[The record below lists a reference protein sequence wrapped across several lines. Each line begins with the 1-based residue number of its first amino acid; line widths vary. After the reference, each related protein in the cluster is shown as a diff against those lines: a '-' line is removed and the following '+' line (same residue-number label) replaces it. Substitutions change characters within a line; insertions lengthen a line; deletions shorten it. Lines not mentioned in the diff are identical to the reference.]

1 MAKVAPPEE
10 LARVDHAPPK
20 KGWMDMPVELKEGR
34 WCYGSK
40 PKDHEVIGLPN
51 PRTWSPGDEDWKL
64 PENWQEI
71 FLEGMRE
78 RLDKFRS
85 FRIFMDICVRCG
97 ACADKCH
104 FYIGS
109 GDPKNMPVLRA
120 ELLRSIYRGEF
131 TAAGKILGKLAGGRK
146 LTYDIFKDLF
156 YYFFQ
161 CTECRRCSLFCPYG
175 IDTAE
180 VTIIGRE
187 LLNLLGC
194 NIDWITGPAANCY
207 KMGNHLGIQPHAYHS
222 MLEFFCEEVEEITGI
237 LPEPSFNRK
246 GAEILFIT
254 PSGDVFADPG
264 TFTAMGYLMLFHYLE
279 GIGLDIT
286 WSTYASEGGNFG
298 FFTSHEMMKRLNAK
312 MYAEAKR
319 LGVKWIL
326 GGECGHMWRICN
338 QYMDTMNGP
347 ADFLEVPKSPITGT
361 VFDNAESTKMV
372 HLVEFTA
379 DLIKHGKLNLDPSR
393 NDPYKLTFHDS
404 CNTSRGMGFFDE
416 PRYVI
421 QNIANSFHD
430 MPINTIREQ
439 TFCCGS
445 GSGLNTDEF
454 MDMRMRGA
462 FPRANAL
469 QYVHDKHDVNMM
481 ACICAIDRA
490 TLTTLC
496 EYWVPDVE
504 VMGIHE
510 LVGNALILEGEKKRT
525 MNLRGEEFPWVEEE
539 EEEEVE
545 EAPAEV
551 ILEAAEETAEEA
563 AEETAEEPV
572 EEAVEAAEEAA
583 EEPVK
588 EAAEEVEETAEEP
601 VKEAAVEEEAEGEK

>member
-1 MAKVAPPEE
+1 MSKVAPPEE
-10 LARVDHAPPK
+10 LAKVDHTPPK

-51 PRTWSPGDEDWKL
+51 PRAWSPGDEDWKL

-85 FRIFMDICVRCG
+85 FRLFMDICVRCG

-104 FYIGS
+104 FFIGS

-131 TAAGKILGKLAGGRK
+131 TTAGKVLGKLAGGRK
-146 LTYDIFKDLF
+146 LTYDVFKDLF
-156 YYFFQ
+156 YYLFQ
-161 CTECRRCSLFCPYG
+161 CTECRRCSLYCPYG

-180 VTIIGRE
+180 VTMIGRE

-194 NIDWITGPAANCY
+194 NIDWIAGPVANCY
-207 KMGNHLGIQPHAYHS
+207 RTGNHLGIQPHAYHS
-222 MLEFFCEEVEEITGI
+222 MVEFFCEEIEEITGI
-237 LPEPSFNRK
+237 LPEPSLNRK

-254 PSGDVFADPG
+254 PSGDIFADPG

-279 GIGLDIT
+279 GLGLDIT

-298 FFTSHEMMKRLNAK
+298 SFTSHEMMKRLNSK

-319 LGVKWIL
+319 LGVKWII
-326 GGECGHMWRICN
+326 GGECGHMWRVCN
-338 QYMDTMNGP
+338 QYMDTMTGP

-361 VFDNAESTKMV
+361 VFENAKSHKMI

-379 DLIKHGKLNLDPSR
+379 DLIKHGKLNLDLSR
-393 NDPYKLTFHDS
+393 NDQYKLTYHDS
-404 CNTSRGMGFFDE
+404 CNPARGMGFFDE

-421 QNIANSFHD
+421 ENVANNFNE

-445 GSGLNTDEF
+445 WSGLNTDEF

-462 FPRANAL
+462 LPRANAL
-469 QYVHDKHDVNMM
+469 QYVHDKHDVNTM

-504 VMGIHE
+504 VIGIHE

-525 MNLRGEEFPWVEEE
+525 MNLRAEEFPWV

-551 ILEAAEETAEEA
+551 ILEAAEETAEE
-563 AEETAEEPV
+563 TAEEV
-572 EEAVEAAEEAA
+572 AEDAA
-583 EEPVK
+583 
-588 EAAEEVEETAEEP
+588 EETAEEP
-601 VKEAAVEEEAEGEK
+601 VKEAAEEEAEGEK